1 MERESRP
8 IGDQDPPLPA
18 IPFPLLATAYRR
30 RKLLQAMLT
39 GSSTLKKMLAD
50 VRPSPPLAL
59 SSCQADRA
67 LKRRYIGDQGAEET
81 FVGQERVVTSVLEAV
96 QSVRAPLRS
105 ARQQTSAPY
114 HLLVNINH

>member
-39 GSSTLKKMLAD
+39 GSSALKKMLAD
-50 VRPSPPLAL
+50 VRLTPLARL
-59 SSCQADRA
+59 I
-67 LKRRYIGDQGAEET
+67 LPT
-81 FVGQERVVTSVLEAV
+81 
-96 QSVRAPLRS
+96 
-105 ARQQTSAPY
+105 
-114 HLLVNINH
+114 